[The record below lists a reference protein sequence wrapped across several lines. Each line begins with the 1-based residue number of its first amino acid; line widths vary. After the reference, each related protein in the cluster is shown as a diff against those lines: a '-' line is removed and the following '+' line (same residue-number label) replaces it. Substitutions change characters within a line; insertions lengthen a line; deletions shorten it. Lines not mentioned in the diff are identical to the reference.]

1 MLRRERF
8 GARGIHIPYI
18 FPIEWGAGW
27 SWLELPNHPIIPAL
41 GFVITRSV
49 AFPRPQNV
57 GEIVAMARDVEG
69 GLDDVALICLG
80 RDGVTVSLLL
90 KIEDDWNKQQ

>member
-1 MLRRERF
+1 M
-8 GARGIHIPYI
+8 
-18 FPIEWGAGW
+18 
-27 SWLELPNHPIIPAL
+27 
-41 GFVITRSV
+41 
-49 AFPRPQNV
+49 